1 MTPEELQQSL
11 EEAFGDL
18 EAPYLEEVSA
28 SADID
33 RFEDAVRTVSGRTKR
48 WQELRPLIQYQ
59 RLGLAIFLLT
69 PRAWQYYLPAYL
81 YAMTDPD
88 VVWRYLSPVLDTLW
102 YENEDGEH
110 LAYDG
115 EWELRTALLEDRQ
128 RRCIAHFLVELL
140 RGIDN
145 PAVDLGA
152 EVDWERGRIE
162 NMLERYWN
170 AWL

>member
-1 MTPEELQQSL
+1 MTPEELRQCL

-18 EAPYLEEVSA
+18 EPPYLAEVSE

-33 RFEDAVRTVSGRTKR
+33 GFEDAVRAVSGTTKR

-81 YAMTDPD
+81 YAITDPD
-88 VVWRYLSPVLDTLW
+88 DVWRYLSPILDTLW
-102 YENEDGEH
+102 YENEHGDQLTYEGQ
-110 LAYDG
+110 
-115 EWELRTALLEDRQ
+115 WERCTALFTDSQSRG
-128 RRCIAHFLVELL
+128 IAHFLAQLL
-140 RGIDN
+140 SGIDD
-145 PAVDLGA
+145 PSVDLSA

-162 NMLERYWN
+162 HMLKKYWN